1 MLVSGFNLF
10 NNEQRSGYEELLS
23 YYPIFYKDIREMNAI
38 LHISG
43 SMLDGMASAMEEV
56 VLNRFID
63 TMDEETTSRWE
74 TFLYLTAN
82 RNRPLEERKHLI
94 HALLIGHGKISA
106 SKIKE
111 VVKVFTGLTAEVEF
125 IRECLTVKVPLD
137 GEYQF
142 LLSDIKN
149 LFKKR
154 IPAHLALL
162 MIGKFHTTI
171 EQQIQI
177 ETELTIKSEF
187 YPRYNLK
194 PLILDNT
201 WFLND
206 LFSLNGYYTNEVLDF
221 YPFYLTIT
229 NETLYEVKAENRISF
244 ENKGKPEIS
253 YHAEQTIVNK
263 LTETEQYESYFKQQN
278 QIEPIIEYHS
288 ELTIEK
294 DLWFLNGSMILD
306 GSRLLDADIFIME
319 L

>member
-1 MLVSGFNLF
+1 MSGFNLF

-38 LHISG
+38 LHICG
-43 SMLDGMASAMEEV
+43 RMLDGMATATEEA

-63 TMDEETTSRWE
+63 TMDEETTARWE

-82 RNRPLEERKHLI
+82 RNRPLDERKRLI

-111 VVKVFTGLTAEVEF
+111 VVNVFTGLTADVEF
-125 IRECLTVKVPLD
+125 IDEYLRVGIPLD

-142 LLSDIKN
+142 LLSDIKG
-149 LFKKR
+149 LFKKK

-171 EQQIQI
+171 EQQIRI

-201 WFLND
+201 WFLD
-206 LFSLNGYYTNEVLDF
+206 GLFTLNGYYTNEVLDF

-229 NETLYEVKAENRISF
+229 NEALYEVKAENRMLF
-244 ENKGKPEIS
+244 ENKVDPEIS
-253 YHAEQTIVNK
+253 YNAEQTIVTRLK
-263 LTETEQYESYFKQQN
+263 ETEQYESYFEQRSEVK
-278 QIEPIIEYHS
+278 PIVEYQS

-294 DLWFLNGSMILD
+294 DLWFLD
-306 GSRLLDADIFIME
+306 GSFILNGNRLLDADIFNME